1 LNIFSGCM
9 CCIVLQEQL
18 KQIQESKSKHFPR
31 RSPATWVIISP
42 AQAATADDKN
52 PANERNLVR
61 AQSVAART
69 LRKCTQMPR
78 KTSIQRRRSRS
89 VHNLAPNGN
98 RAFSSCEIYFGKMQS
113 HHQHIKFGS
122 AEATFGK
129 AISNNPEVGNVA
141 QWRPKR
147 EVFLSL
153 LYAPFLSVR
162 FSFQAKAHGVII
174 TDKQPISML
183 GKLEHWKEAFRSLD
197 PEQVFVAPKTS
208 GTPANQ
214 NQGR

>member
-1 LNIFSGCM
+1 M

-52 PANERNLVR
+52 PASERNLVR

-98 RAFSSCEIYFGKMQS
+98 TTYLSLSLQQLQNLVRQNVKSSSACKVRQRRS
-113 HHQHIKFGS
+113 HHQQGNQQQSRSRQRSSVTAQKGS
-122 AEATFGK
+122 FPFT
-129 AISNNPEVGNVA
+129 AICSFSV
-141 QWRPKR
+141 
-147 EVFLSL
+147 S
-153 LYAPFLSVR
+153 PF
-162 FSFQAKAHGVII
+162 
-174 TDKQPISML
+174 
-183 GKLEHWKEAFRSLD
+183 
-197 PEQVFVAPKTS
+197 
-208 GTPANQ
+208 
-214 NQGR
+214 

>member
-1 LNIFSGCM
+1 MNIFSGCM

-98 RAFSSCEIYFGKMQS
+98 TPCLSLSLQQLRNLLRQNVKSSSACKVRQRRS
-113 HHQHIKFGS
+113 HHQQGNQQQSPSVKQR
-122 AEATFGK
+122 
-129 AISNNPEVGNVA
+129 GNVA
-141 QWRPKR
+141 Q
-147 EVFLSL
+147 
-153 LYAPFLSVR
+153 
-162 FSFQAKAHGVII
+162 
-174 TDKQPISML
+174 
-183 GKLEHWKEAFRSLD
+183 
-197 PEQVFVAPKTS
+197 
-208 GTPANQ
+208 
-214 NQGR
+214 